1 VLLQTRDY
9 QEQKPLTPHDVGLD
23 LWQAIPGVTEM
34 AVAKQQL
41 SYQCDQCGS
50 PNIVALPVLYEQ
62 GTRTYS
68 SPTNWGSSQSYSA
81 QAAAPPR
88 RKGYGGPFL
97 AWSFGAYFFFFWGG
111 MLLRGVLARPN
122 DFGSIP
128 ERVAIILI
136 SIGLGLIAGMLLN
149 FRRVSRY
156 NEKVFPGLYRNW
168 VRTYMCRRCGKLL
181 HVPS

>member
-1 VLLQTRDY
+1 MLLQTRDY

-50 PNIVALPVLYEQ
+50 PNIVALPVLHEQ

-68 SPTNWGSSQSYSA
+68 SPAYWGKSQTYSA
-81 QAAAPPR
+81 QGAAPPR

-97 AWSFGAYFFFFWGG
+97 LWGFLLYFVLFWFWALYGG
-111 MLLRGVLARPN
+111 PRKYPDTTHYALGFLEL
-122 DFGSIP
+122 
-128 ERVAIILI
+128 
-136 SIGLGLIAGMLLN
+136 IGLGCVTGLVLTC
-149 FRRVSRY
+149 RKVSHY
-156 NEKVFPGLYRNW
+156 NREVFPTLYRNW
-168 VRTYMCRRCGKLL
+168 AHTYMCRRCGKLL
-181 HVPS
+181 HIPS